1 MTIKVAKANQEGEMQ
16 IPVEEIK
23 EWVVKSATYMGS
35 TVLIKTEDGIYS
47 MYRDDYEKLFKKNGQ
62 GN

>member
-16 IPVEEIK
+16 VPIEEIR

-35 TVLIKTEDGIYS
+35 TVLIKTEDGIFS
-47 MYRDDYEKLFKKNGQ
+47 MYRDDYEKVLKTK
-62 GN
+62 

>member
-16 IPVEEIK
+16 VPVEEIK

-35 TVLIKTEDGIYS
+35 IVLIKTEDGTFS
-47 MYRDDYEKLFKKNGQ
+47 MYSDDYEKVLKTK
-62 GN
+62 